1 MPLVHQCS
9 SGGSSSTTLT
19 IVSDGFSWFLCFF
32 CDWVCF
38 CVEFVFGL
46 FFYDGFCVITVCQVS
61 WIYECLG
68 FCMYFSMYAS
78 ARMTAIF
85 SGFGCFSVSGYSS
98 ELVHVYFGV
107 VPLFWVWV
115 SSLGFLSCVFGLL
128 VLGGA
133 CVRMC
138 ARGPLSSL
146 CNR

>member
-1 MPLVHQCS
+1 M
-9 SGGSSSTTLT
+9 
-19 IVSDGFSWFLCFF
+19 SDGFSWVLCLLVIWVWF
-32 CDWVCF
+32 CF
-38 CVEFVFGL
+38 EFVFGL
-46 FFYDGFCVITVCQVS
+46 FFYDGFCVIALCQVS
-61 WIYECLG
+61 WIYERLS

-85 SGFGCFSVSGYSS
+85 SGFGCFGVSGCSS

-128 VLGGA
+128 VLRGA

-138 ARGPLSSL
+138 ARGPVNSL